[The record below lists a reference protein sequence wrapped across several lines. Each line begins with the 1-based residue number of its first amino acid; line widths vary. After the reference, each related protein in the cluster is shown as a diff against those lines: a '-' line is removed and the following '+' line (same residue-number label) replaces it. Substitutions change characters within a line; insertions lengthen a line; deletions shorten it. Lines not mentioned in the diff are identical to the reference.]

1 MPRRNLQILVLAIII
16 CLLCA
21 YRSSRYTRVLTY
33 ALEQIQ
39 FKALEPRSPQQLTE
53 GALRGMVGVLDP
65 YSSYISEE
73 DLPKFEEE
81 LDRQFAGI
89 GVEIFLDPQSQRL
102 CVASP
107 LPNTPAQK
115 AGIKPGD
122 WIVAI
127 DGQSTEGMTLEEAG
141 KKMRGEPGTQVVLS
155 VQTPGEEKPHEV
167 KLTREI
173 IRAETILGD
182 TRNPDGTWN
191 YVLQSHP
198 EIGYVRISTFGEETT
213 AQLKKIILDL
223 KKKNVRG
230 LILDLRDNPGGR
242 LEEAI
247 AMCDLFIESG
257 VIVTTR
263 YRNGQIKRQY
273 TASGKPVCPD
283 LPMSVLINHYSASAS
298 EIVAACLQD
307 HGRATIVGERSFG
320 KGTVQ
325 ELIQLEA
332 GLGML
337 KLTTAAYW
345 RPSGK
350 QIHRTVNAGED
361 QEWGVRPDPG
371 KEVKLDRAEQDML
384 ARYRALRDIYL
395 PPGSPKPAGFDSIPA
410 DFRDRQLEVAV
421 ESILKGQ
428 ETSAKSAE

>member
-33 ALEQIQ
+33 ALDQIQ
-39 FKALEPRSPQQLTE
+39 YKALEPRSPQQLTE

-81 LDRQFAGI
+81 LDRQFAGV
-89 GVEIFLDPQSQRL
+89 GVEIFLDPQTQRL

-155 VQTPGEEKPHEV
+155 VQTPGEEKPHEL
-167 KLTREI
+167 KLIREI

-198 EIGYVRISTFGEETT
+198 DIGYVRISTFGEDTSH
-213 AQLKKIILDL
+213 QLKKIILDL
-223 KKKNVRG
+223 NKKNIRG
-230 LILDLRDNPGGR
+230 LVLDLRDNPGGR

-247 AMCDLFIESG
+247 AVCDLFIRSG

-283 LPMSVLINHYSASAS
+283 LPMAVLINHYSASAS

-307 HGRATIVGERSFG
+307 HRRATIVGERSFG

-325 ELIQLEA
+325 ELIPLEA

-361 QEWGVRPDPG
+361 EEWGVKPDPG

-384 ARYRALRDIYL
+384 ARHRALRDIYL
-395 PPGSPKPAGFDSIPA
+395 PPGSPKPAGFDSVPA

-428 ETSAKSAE
+428 ETSATSAE

>member
-223 KKKNVRG
+223 KKKNIRG

>member
-1 MPRRNLQILVLAIII
+1 
-16 CLLCA
+16 
-21 YRSSRYTRVLTY
+21 
-33 ALEQIQ
+33 
-39 FKALEPRSPQQLTE
+39 
-53 GALRGMVGVLDP
+53 
-65 YSSYISEE
+65 
-73 DLPKFEEE
+73 
-81 LDRQFAGI
+81 
-89 GVEIFLDPQSQRL
+89 
-102 CVASP
+102 VASP

-223 KKKNVRG
+223 KKKNIRG

-307 HGRATIVGERSFG
+307 HGRATIVG
-320 KGTVQ
+320 
-325 ELIQLEA
+325 
-332 GLGML
+332 
-337 KLTTAAYW
+337 
-345 RPSGK
+345 
-350 QIHRTVNAGED
+350 
-361 QEWGVRPDPG
+361 
-371 KEVKLDRAEQDML
+371 
-384 ARYRALRDIYL
+384 
-395 PPGSPKPAGFDSIPA
+395 
-410 DFRDRQLEVAV
+410 
-421 ESILKGQ
+421 
-428 ETSAKSAE
+428 

>member
-1 MPRRNLQILVLAIII
+1 MPRRNLQILVVTIIV

-39 FKALEPRSPQQLTE
+39 LKALEPKPAKELTE
-53 GALRGMVGVLDP
+53 AALRGMTGVLDS
-65 YSSYISEE
+65 YSGYISEE
-73 DLPKFEEE
+73 ELPKFEEE
-81 LDRQFAGI
+81 LDRQFAGV
-89 GVEIFLDPQSQRL
+89 GLEIFLDPQSQRL
-102 CVASP
+102 RVASP
-107 LPNTPAQK
+107 LPNTPAQR

-122 WIVAI
+122 YIIAI
-127 DGQSTEGMTLEEAG
+127 DGQPTKGLTLEEAG
-141 KKMRGEPGTQVVLS
+141 KKMRGEPGTNVTLS
-155 VQTPGEEKPHEV
+155 VQTPGEEKPRDLVLLREV
-167 KLTREI
+167 

-198 EIGYVRISTFGEETT
+198 DIGYIRIATFGEETSE
-213 AQLKKIILDL
+213 QLKKVILDL
-223 KKKNVRG
+223 KAKNIRG

-242 LEEAI
+242 LEEAV
-247 AMCDLFIESG
+247 ATCDLFIESG

-263 YRNGQIKRQY
+263 YRNGQIKKRY
-273 TASGKPVCPD
+273 MASGRAIFPD
-283 LPMSVLINHYSASAS
+283 LPMSVLINHFSASAS

-345 RPSGK
+345 RPSGV
-350 QIHRTVNAGED
+350 QIHRMGNASED
-361 QEWGVRPDPG
+361 QQWGVMPDPG
-371 KEVKLDRAEQDML
+371 LEVKLDRAEQDML
-384 ARYRALRDIYL
+384 VRYRALRDVYL
-395 PPGSPKPAGFDSIPA
+395 PPGSPKPAGFDSVQE
-410 DFRDRQLEVAV
+410 DFRDRQLEAAIAALLD
-421 ESILKGQ
+421 EK
-428 ETSAKSAE
+428 KK

>member
-141 KKMRGEPGTQVVLS
+141 KKMRGEPRTQVVLS

-223 KKKNVRG
+223 KKKNIRG

-350 QIHRTVNAGED
+350 QIHRSANAGED

-428 ETSAKSAE
+428 KTSAKSAE

>member
-1 MPRRNLQILVLAIII
+1 MPRRNLQILVLTILV

-39 FKALEPRSPQQLTE
+39 LKALEPKPAKELTQA
-53 GALRGMVGVLDP
+53 ALRGMTEVLDA
-65 YSSYISEE
+65 YSSYISEDE
-73 DLPKFEEE
+73 LPKFEEE
-81 LDRQFAGI
+81 LDRQFAGVGI
-89 GVEIFLDPQSQRL
+89 EIFVEPQSQRL
-102 CVASP
+102 RVACP

-122 WIVAI
+122 YILAI
-127 DGQSTEGMTLEEAG
+127 DGQPTKGLSLEEAG
-141 KKMRGEPGTQVVLS
+141 KRMRGEPGTTVTLS
-155 VQTPGEEKPHEV
+155 VQTPGEENPRDVTLSREV
-167 KLTREI
+167 ICVESV
-173 IRAETILGD
+173 LGD

-191 YVLQSHP
+191 YLLQSHP
-198 EIGYVRISTFGEETT
+198 DIGYVRIATFGEETSV
-213 AQLKKIILDL
+213 QLKKVLLDL
-223 KKKNVRG
+223 KAKNIRW

-242 LEEAI
+242 LEEAV
-247 AMCDLFIESG
+247 ATCDLFIKSG

-263 YRNGQIKRQY
+263 YRNGQVKKRY
-273 TASGKPVCPD
+273 MASGRAVFSD
-283 LPMSVLINHYSASAS
+283 IPMSVLINHFSASAS

-307 HGRATIVGERSFG
+307 HGRAKIVGERSFG

-350 QIHRTVNAGED
+350 QIHRVGNAGED
-361 QEWGVRPDPG
+361 QEWGVTPDPG
-371 KEVKLDRAEQDML
+371 FEVKLDRAEQDML
-384 ARYRALRDIYL
+384 ARYRALRDVYL
-395 PPGSPKPAGFDSIPA
+395 PPESPKPAGFDSVPA
-410 DFRDRQLEVAV
+410 DFRDRQLDSAV
-421 ESILKGQ
+421 KALLEGIR
-428 ETSAKSAE
+428 

>member
-127 DGQSTEGMTLEEAG
+127 DGQATEGMTLEEAG

-223 KKKNVRG
+223 KKKNIRG

>member
-223 KKKNVRG
+223 KKKNIRG

-428 ETSAKSAE
+428 ETSAKSEE

>member
-1 MPRRNLQILVLAIII
+1 MPRRNLQILVLAIIV

-127 DGQSTEGMTLEEAG
+127 DGQATEGMTLEEAG

-223 KKKNVRG
+223 KKKNIRG

>member
-127 DGQSTEGMTLEEAG
+127 DGQATEGMTLEEAG

-223 KKKNVRG
+223 KKKNIRG

-395 PPGSPKPAGFDSIPA
+395 PPGSPKPAGFDSLPA